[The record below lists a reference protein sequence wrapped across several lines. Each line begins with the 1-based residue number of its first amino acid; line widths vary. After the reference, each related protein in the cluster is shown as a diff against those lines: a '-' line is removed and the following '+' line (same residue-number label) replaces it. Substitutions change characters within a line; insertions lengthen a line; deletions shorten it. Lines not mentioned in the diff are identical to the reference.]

1 MSGLSTSYR
10 IPVGYF
16 FTKGLTGAQLHE
28 LVLFIMKK
36 VETCG
41 FRITRLVT
49 DNHKVNVHAFKLL
62 GYGCL
67 TYRIE
72 HPCDPERPLFLS
84 FDPCHVLKNVRSQ
97 FLAHDIGPKGEI
109 SSSHLKAVYELQK
122 DLTVRPVRYLSR
134 KHVYPNN
141 IEKMNV
147 GRAVQVLSPAVTA
160 ALEHL
165 KEQAGH
171 TCSVSFASAG
181 PSITFMK
188 YIYRWFVLHDTSNTT
203 QHLRQNFAD
212 ARHYDNVDDDRI
224 EWLEATMPMYLEDL
238 KKRCSH
244 PKEFLTK
251 ETYEAFLITTYST
264 VACIKYLL
272 SIEKF
277 SFVLT
282 RKFNSDPI
290 ESLFGTLRMSSACN
304 DTLDVRA
311 ALSGL
316 EKVLKT
322 GIAASNALSNVAHS
336 ETAGISTALL
346 RKTPAEQVQPRSEI
360 AKTAMTVLERLNTT
374 LLPLH
379 LPSLQISATVYIG
392 GYIARVI
399 MEQMNCE
406 NCVALCTKPVTNQPL
421 LTFTRSQDRGGLL
434 YTSYQL
440 LFVLDTL
447 RTFAEQALKENHA
460 LEKPLTSLVE
470 RAVPALC
477 GSNLLKCKDS
487 DEPHRLKLMELI
499 SVRFLRPLLS
509 NYAFSVTDKHDAYR
523 YFAKKPLSRKCLKL

>member
-165 KEQAGH
+165 KEQ
-171 TCSVSFASAG
+171 
-181 PSITFMK
+181 
-188 YIYRWFVLHDTSNTT
+188 
-203 QHLRQNFAD
+203 
-212 ARHYDNVDDDRI
+212 
-224 EWLEATMPMYLEDL
+224 
-238 KKRCSH
+238 
-244 PKEFLTK
+244 
-251 ETYEAFLITTYST
+251 
-264 VACIKYLL
+264 
-272 SIEKF
+272 
-277 SFVLT
+277 
-282 RKFNSDPI
+282 
-290 ESLFGTLRMSSACN
+290 
-304 DTLDVRA
+304 
-311 ALSGL
+311 
-316 EKVLKT
+316 
-322 GIAASNALSNVAHS
+322 
-336 ETAGISTALL
+336 
-346 RKTPAEQVQPRSEI
+346 
-360 AKTAMTVLERLNTT
+360 
-374 LLPLH
+374 
-379 LPSLQISATVYIG
+379 
-392 GYIARVI
+392 
-399 MEQMNCE
+399 
-406 NCVALCTKPVTNQPL
+406 
-421 LTFTRSQDRGGLL
+421 
-434 YTSYQL
+434 L

-477 GSNLLKCKDS
+477 GSNLLKWKDS

-509 NYAFSVTDKHDAYR
+509 NYAFSVTG
-523 YFAKKPLSRKCLKL
+523 

>member
-1 MSGLSTSYR
+1 MRGKELLKLPSRNTLSAYVGIQNGETGFTKLVEARLKTECQNLQAPQSRVCSLIVDEMRVKEKLQYHKQQDCFVGHADLGSAEHKDIVLANSLLCFVMSGLSTSYR

-16 FTKGLTGAQLHE
+16 FTKGLTGTQLHE

-41 FRITRLVT
+41 FCITRLVT

-188 YIYRWFVLHDTSNTT
+188 YIYHWFVLHDTSNTT

-212 ARHYDNVDDDRI
+212 APHYDNVDDDRL

-290 ESLFGTLRMSSACN
+290 ESLFGTLCMSSGCN

-322 GIAASNALSNVAHS
+322 GIAASNALSNVAHN

-346 RKTPAEQVQPRSEI
+346 RKTPAEQVQPRS
-360 AKTAMTVLERLNTT
+360 
-374 LLPLH
+374 
-379 LPSLQISATVYIG
+379 
-392 GYIARVI
+392 
-399 MEQMNCE
+399 
-406 NCVALCTKPVTNQPL
+406 
-421 LTFTRSQDRGGLL
+421 
-434 YTSYQL
+434 
-440 LFVLDTL
+440 
-447 RTFAEQALKENHA
+447 
-460 LEKPLTSLVE
+460 
-470 RAVPALC
+470 
-477 GSNLLKCKDS
+477 
-487 DEPHRLKLMELI
+487 
-499 SVRFLRPLLS
+499 
-509 NYAFSVTDKHDAYR
+509 
-523 YFAKKPLSRKCLKL
+523 

>member
-1 MSGLSTSYR
+1 MRVKEKLQYHKQQDCFVGHADLGSAEHKDIVLANSLLCFVMSGLSTSYR
-10 IPVGYF
+10 IPVGNF

-36 VETCG
+36 VETCA
-41 FRITRLVT
+41 FRITRIVT

-67 TYRIE
+67 IYRIE

-171 TCSVSFASAG
+171 TCSVSFASTG

-188 YIYRWFVLHDTSNTT
+188 CIYR
-203 QHLRQNFAD
+203 
-212 ARHYDNVDDDRI
+212 
-224 EWLEATMPMYLEDL
+224 
-238 KKRCSH
+238 C
-244 PKEFLTK
+244 
-251 ETYEAFLITTYST
+251 
-264 VACIKYLL
+264 
-272 SIEKF
+272 
-277 SFVLT
+277 
-282 RKFNSDPI
+282 
-290 ESLFGTLRMSSACN
+290 
-304 DTLDVRA
+304 
-311 ALSGL
+311 
-316 EKVLKT
+316 
-322 GIAASNALSNVAHS
+322 
-336 ETAGISTALL
+336 
-346 RKTPAEQVQPRSEI
+346 
-360 AKTAMTVLERLNTT
+360 
-374 LLPLH
+374 
-379 LPSLQISATVYIG
+379 
-392 GYIARVI
+392 
-399 MEQMNCE
+399 
-406 NCVALCTKPVTNQPL
+406 
-421 LTFTRSQDRGGLL
+421 QDRGGLL
-434 YTSYQL
+434 YPSYQL
-440 LFVLDTL
+440 PFVLDTL

-460 LEKPLTSLVE
+460 LEKPLTNLVE

-509 NYAFSVTDKHDAYR
+509 NYAFSVTNKHDAYR
-523 YFAKKPLSRKCLKL
+523 YFAKTPLSRKCLKL